1 MFLVTNENMGL
12 CLRNTVVNSL
22 RIKKLSLDIRS
33 YFVNQKITRVRNA
46 AVGGNVNLWKAV
58 KIAKNINSDAIPSNL
73 TVGGLPIA
81 AGQAANSFALYFSK
95 KVNENV
101 QKTNVDINN
110 VYNGKCKLI
119 VQSRNF
125 MTMSDVKECLA
136 DLNTKKC
143 EGFDRIPVCSLNIYI

>member
-1 MFLVTNENMGL
+1 M
-12 CLRNTVVNSL
+12 
-22 RIKKLSLDIRS
+22 DIRS

-110 VYNGKCKLI
+110 VYNGKFWKS
-119 VQSRNF
+119 QKRNV
-125 MTMSDVKECLA
+125 TIA
-136 DLNTKKC
+136 DIR
-143 EGFDRIPVCSLNIYI
+143 FRF